1 MCLSISFARHTQRD
15 RAGLPRRIGRK
26 EKGVVRGERGALS
39 CTVTHTHG
47 HTTPHT
53 HTNIDNTNMS
63 VSLVSE
69 EILTRAACANFF
81 SILCF

>member
-47 HTTPHT
+47 HR

-69 EILTRAACANFF
+69 EILTRAECANFF
-81 SILCF
+81 